1 MAAVKKLLFN
11 KPEFF
16 FVSEQFQ
23 LLTRRTNI
31 MRRTAKEKFHIAELL
46 VRDAKQTYLSIRRKN
61 RFYTT

>member
-1 MAAVKKLLFN
+1 
-11 KPEFF
+11 
-16 FVSEQFQ
+16 
-23 LLTRRTNI
+23 

>member
-1 MAAVKKLLFN
+1 MAAEKKLLFN
-11 KPEFF
+11 KPEF